1 MAKRFR
7 LWKATRRAARVFGA
21 TLLGVRAF
29 AMAQHNRLTRN
40 WPAFPIAINRELRT
54 QLRTA
59 RNRSRNLAQNDD
71 YIKRYLSLRENNI
84 PGPTGFTL
92 QVSLEPISDDPPE
105 AQLKH
110 DAEVVRIIE
119 GAFAEWAH
127 MENASASGKLSFVD
141 QQRLVCRQVD
151 RDGESLIHRRAGAA
165 NKFRY
170 TLKIIDVAWLDEFYN
185 TVNPAT
191 GNRIIMS
198 VEVDDDD
205 RPVGYW
211 LTMPSTEF
219 IYGSARMMRDR
230 RRQFVPASEMSHVF
244 VCKDDESQ
252 VRGYPETHTAGLTL
266 KVLDEADFA
275 ELVKAHISACKVVY
289 LRPPEDEEEEVSP
302 SADGDPKK
310 AIPYPVTQE
319 IQPGMQIVVPAGWEM
334 QDAKAESPNANWPG
348 FSKNQ
353 LQRACAGL
361 DAAYSSISGDLSN
374 ANYSSQKAGRL
385 DEQDTYRARQEFM
398 VEHLNRVVGY
408 EWLRCSVLA
417 GAVKVS
423 LQDFLRVRM
432 GWQGRRW
439 AQLEPLK
446 EIQATILAI
455 QNYLNDPVTDAAERG
470 ANFYEMVER
479 LKKIKKVLNDAGFD
493 FPTAGPGSKAVANDK
508 TDETPDGAADEDN
521 AKDDGSNRVLR
532 ALEPQLLPALSRQ
545 SNGQPIVVVI
555 NQLPAHVSEP
565 GAVATGS
572 SAV

>member
-1 MAKRFR
+1 MAKRFN

-40 WPAFPIAINRELRT
+40 WPAFPIAVNREMRT
-54 QLRTA
+54 QLRTM

-71 YIKRYLSLRENNI
+71 YIVRYLHLRENNI

-92 QVSLEPISDDPPE
+92 QVSLEPISDDPL
-105 AQLKH
+105 QVDH

-119 GAFAEWAH
+119 RAFAEWAH
-127 MENASASGKLSFVD
+127 METASASGKLAFVD
-141 QQRLVCRQVD
+141 QQRLINRQLD
-151 RDGESLIHRRAGAA
+151 RDGESLIHRRVGAA

-170 TLKIIDVAWLDEFYN
+170 TLKIIDVAWLDEFHN
-185 TVNPAT
+185 AVNPAT
-191 GNRIIMS
+191 GNRIIMG

-211 LTMPSTEF
+211 LTMPTTEYL
-219 IYGSARMMRDR
+219 YGSTRMTRDR
-230 RRQFVPASEMSHVF
+230 RRQFVPASEMLHVF

-275 ELVKAHISACKVVY
+275 ELVNAHIAACSLPY
-289 LRPPEDEEEEVSP
+289 LIPPDDEDEQINLSPEEAAANKTIPRPVEQEV
-302 SADGDPKK
+302 
-310 AIPYPVTQE
+310 
-319 IQPGMQIVVPAGWEM
+319 QPGVQKILPPRWTMQAY
-334 QDAKAESPNANWPG
+334 KADHPNANWPE
-348 FSKNQ
+348 FAKNQ

-361 DAAYSSISGDLSN
+361 NAAYCSISGDFSGGS
-374 ANYSSQKAGRL
+374 YSSFKIGRSE
-385 DEQDTYRARQEFM
+385 DQSTYRARQAFLI
-398 VEHLNRVVGY
+398 EHFNRIVGY

-417 GAVKVS
+417 GQVKIS
-423 LQDFLRVRM
+423 LQDFSRVRLD
-432 GWQGRRW
+432 WQGRGW
-439 AQLEPLK
+439 PSIEPLK

-455 QNYLNDPVTDAAERG
+455 NNYLDDPITDAAERG
-470 ANFYEMVER
+470 DNFYEMVER

-508 TDETPDGAADEDN
+508 TDDTPDGAADEEN
-521 AKDDGSNRVLR
+521 AKDDGSNHVLR

-545 SNGQPIVVVI
+545 SNGQPIVIVV
-555 NQLPAHVSEP
+555 NQLPAPAAP
-565 GAVATGS
+565 GNGHS
-572 SAV
+572 HLPI

>member
-40 WPAFPIAINRELRT
+40 WPAFPIAVNREMRT
-54 QLRTA
+54 QLRTM

-71 YIKRYLSLRENNI
+71 YIVRYLHLRENNI

-92 QVSLEPISDDPPE
+92 QVSLEPASDDP
-105 AQLKH
+105 AQVNH

-119 GAFAEWAH
+119 RAFAEWAH
-127 MENASASGKLSFVD
+127 MENASASGKLAFVD
-141 QQRLVCRQVD
+141 QQRLICRQLD
-151 RDGESLIHRRAGAA
+151 RDGESLVHRRVGDA

-170 TLKIIDVAWLDEFYN
+170 TLKIIDVAWLDESHN
-185 TVNPAT
+185 GVNPAT
-191 GNRIIMS
+191 GNRIIMG

-211 LTMPSTEF
+211 LTTPTTEYL
-219 IYGSARMMRDR
+219 YGSTRMTRDR
-230 RRQFVPASEMSHVF
+230 HRQFVPASEMLHIF

-275 ELVKAHISACKVVY
+275 ELINAHIAACNLPY
-289 LRPPEDEEEEVSP
+289 LSPPEDEDEEVSTT
-302 SADGDPKK
+302 DERDPTKK
-310 AIPYPVTQE
+310 AIARPVEQE
-319 IQPGMQIVVPAGWEM
+319 VQPGIQKILPAGWKVQEF
-334 QDAKAESPNANWPG
+334 KAEHPNANWPE
-348 FSKNQ
+348 FAKNQ

-361 DAAYSSISGDLSN
+361 NVAYCSISGDFSGGS
-374 ANYSSQKAGRL
+374 YSSFKIGRSE
-385 DEQDTYRARQEFM
+385 DQSTYRARQAFM
-398 VEHLNRVVGY
+398 VEHFNRIIGY

-417 GAVKVS
+417 GQVKIS
-423 LQDFLRVRM
+423 LQDFSRVRLD
-432 GWQGRRW
+432 WQGRGW
-439 AQLEPLK
+439 PSIEPLK

-455 QNYLNDPVTDAAERG
+455 QNYLDDPITDAAERG

-479 LKKIKKVLNDAGFD
+479 LKKIKKVMNDAGFD
-493 FPTAGPGSKAVANDK
+493 FPTAAPGSKAVVNDK
-508 TDETPDGAADEDN
+508 TDNTPDGAADEEN

-545 SNGQPIVVVI
+545 SNGQPIVIVV
-555 NQLPAHVSEP
+555 NQLPAP
-565 GAVATGS
+565 ATPSNGDS
-572 SAV
+572 HLLG

>member
-1 MAKRFR
+1 MPKRFK

-21 TLLGVRAF
+21 TLMGVRAF

-40 WPAFPIAINRELRT
+40 WSAFPVAINRELRT

-59 RNRSRNLAQNDD
+59 RSRSRNLAQNDD
-71 YIKRYLSLRENNI
+71 YIKRYLSVRENNI

-92 QVSLEPISDDPPE
+92 QVSLDPISDDPPE
-105 AQLKH
+105 AQIKH
-110 DAEVVRIIE
+110 DAEIVRIIE
-119 GAFAEWAH
+119 RGFTEWSH
-127 MENASASGKLSFVD
+127 MENASVSGKLSFVD
-141 QQRLVCRQVD
+141 QQRLLCRQVD
-151 RDGESLIHRRAGAA
+151 RDGESLVHRRVGAA

-170 TLKIIDVAWLDEFYN
+170 ALKIIDVAWLDEFYN
-185 TVNPAT
+185 SINPAT

-219 IYGSARMMRDR
+219 IYGSRRMTRDR
-230 RRQFVPASEMSHVF
+230 RRQFVPASEMIHAF

-275 ELVKAHISACKVVY
+275 ELVKAHVTACNMGI
-289 LRPPEDEEEEVSP
+289 LTPPDDDEEQVNPGTGEDPEKKIPRPVNQEV
-302 SADGDPKK
+302 
-310 AIPYPVTQE
+310 
-319 IQPGMQIVVPAGWEM
+319 QPGTLMVAPAGWKLD
-334 QDAKAESPNANWPG
+334 QFKSDSPNQNWPE
-348 FSKNQ
+348 FAKNQ

-361 DAAYSSISGDLSN
+361 DAAYSTISGDLTG
-374 ANYSSQKAGRL
+374 ANYSSLKTGRSE
-385 DEQDTYRARQEFM
+385 EQSTYRARQAWM
-398 VEHLNRVVGY
+398 IEHFNRIVGY
-408 EWLRCSVLA
+408 EWLRCAVLA
-417 GAVKVS
+417 GQVKIS
-423 LQDFLRVRM
+423 LQDFLRVRLD
-432 GWQGRRW
+432 WQGRGW
-439 AQLEPLK
+439 PSIEPLK

-455 QNYLNDPVTDAAERG
+455 QNYLDDPITDAAERG

-508 TDETPDGAADEDN
+508 TDDTPDGAADEEN

-532 ALEPQLLPALSRQ
+532 ALAPQLLPALSRQ
-545 SNGQPIVVVI
+545 SNGQPIVVVV
-555 NQLPAHVSEP
+555 NQLPAPTTPSNGDSP
-565 GAVATGS
+565 LLG
-572 SAV
+572 

>member
-21 TLLGVRAF
+21 TLMGVRAF

-40 WPAFPIAINRELRT
+40 WPAFPIAVNREMRT
-54 QLRTA
+54 QLRTM

-71 YIKRYLSLRENNI
+71 FIARYLHLRENNI
-84 PGPTGFTL
+84 AGPTGFTL
-92 QVSLEPISDDPPE
+92 QVSLDPISDDLLQVE
-105 AQLKH
+105 H

-119 GAFAEWAH
+119 RAFAEWAH
-127 MENASASGKLSFVD
+127 MENASASGKLAFVD
-141 QQRLVCRQVD
+141 QQRLICRQLD
-151 RDGESLIHRRAGAA
+151 RDGESLIHRRVGAA

-191 GNRIIMS
+191 GNRINMS

-211 LTMPSTEF
+211 LTMPPTEYL
-219 IYGSARMMRDR
+219 YGSTRMTRER
-230 RRQFVPASEMSHVF
+230 WRQFVPASEMLHTF

-252 VRGYPETHTAGLTL
+252 VRGYPETHTAGMTL

-275 ELVKAHISACKVVY
+275 ELINAHIAACNLPY
-289 LRPPEDEEEEVSP
+289 LSPPDDEDEEVSTTANE
-302 SADGDPKK
+302 SDPTK
-310 AIPYPVTQE
+310 AIARPVEQE
-319 IQPGMQIVVPAGWEM
+319 VQPGIQKILPAGWKVQEF
-334 QDAKAESPNANWPG
+334 KAEHPNANWPQ

-361 DAAYSSISGDLSN
+361 NAAYSSISGDYSGGS
-374 ANYSSQKAGRL
+374 YSSFKIGRSE
-385 DEQDTYRARQEFM
+385 DQSTYRARQAFM
-398 VEHLNRVVGY
+398 VEHFNRIVGY
-408 EWLRCSVLA
+408 EWLRCAVLA
-417 GAVKVS
+417 GQVKIS
-423 LQDFLRVRM
+423 LQDFLRVRLD
-432 GWQGRRW
+432 WQGRGW
-439 AQLEPLK
+439 QSIEPLK

-455 QNYLNDPVTDAAERG
+455 NNYLDDPITDAAERG

-493 FPTAGPGSKAVANDK
+493 FPAMGGDLKPTGVEK
-508 TDETPDGAADEDN
+508 TDNTPTGPADEEN
-521 AKDDGSNRVLR
+521 ATKDDGSNHVLR

-545 SNGQPIVVVI
+545 SNGQPIVIVV
-555 NQLPAHVSEP
+555 NQLPQSATP
-565 GAVATGS
+565 GNGHS
-572 SAV
+572 HLPI

>member
-1 MAKRFR
+1 MAKRFK
-7 LWKATRRAARVFGA
+7 LWTATRHAARVFGA
-21 TLLGVRAF
+21 TLMGVRAF

-40 WPAFPIAINRELRT
+40 WSAFPIAINRELRT

-59 RNRSRNLAQNDD
+59 RNRSRNLGQNDD

-105 AQLKH
+105 AQVNH

-119 GAFAEWAH
+119 RGFSEWAH

-151 RDGESLIHRRAGAA
+151 RDGESLIHRRTGAA

-185 TVNPAT
+185 VVNTAT

-211 LTMPSTEF
+211 LTMPPAEYL
-219 IYGSARMMRDR
+219 YGSTRMTRER
-230 RRQFVPASEMSHVF
+230 YRQFVPASEMIHAF

-252 VRGYPETHTAGLTL
+252 ARGYPETHTAGLTL

-275 ELVKAHISACKVVY
+275 ELVKAHVTACNMGI
-289 LRPPEDEEEEVSP
+289 LTPPDDEEEQVNPTADESDPNKKPIPRPVNQEV
-302 SADGDPKK
+302 
-310 AIPYPVTQE
+310 
-319 IQPGMQIVVPAGWEM
+319 QPGTLMVAPAGWKLE
-334 QDAKAESPNANWPG
+334 QFKSDSPNQNWPA
-348 FSKNQ
+348 FAKNQ

-361 DAAYSSISGDLSN
+361 DAAYSSISGDLTG
-374 ANYSSQKAGRL
+374 ANYSSLKTGRSE
-385 DEQDTYRARQEFM
+385 EQSTYRARQAWM
-398 VEHLNRVVGY
+398 IEHFNRIVGY
-408 EWLRCSVLA
+408 EWLRCAVLA
-417 GAVKVS
+417 GQVKIS
-423 LQDFLRVRM
+423 LQDFLRVRLD
-432 GWQGRRW
+432 WQGRGW
-439 AQLEPLK
+439 PSIEPLK

-455 QNYLNDPVTDAAERG
+455 NNYLDDHITDSAERG
-470 ANFYEMVER
+470 ANFFEMVER

-493 FPTAGPGSKAVANDK
+493 FPAPGGDAKPTGVVK
-508 TDETPDGAADEDN
+508 TDDTPTGPADEEN
-521 AKDDGSNRVLR
+521 TRDDGSNHVLR
-532 ALEPQLLPALSRQ
+532 ALEPQLLPALSRHAN
-545 SNGQPIVVVI
+545 SQPM
-555 NQLPAHVSEP
+555 
-565 GAVATGS
+565 
-572 SAV
+572 